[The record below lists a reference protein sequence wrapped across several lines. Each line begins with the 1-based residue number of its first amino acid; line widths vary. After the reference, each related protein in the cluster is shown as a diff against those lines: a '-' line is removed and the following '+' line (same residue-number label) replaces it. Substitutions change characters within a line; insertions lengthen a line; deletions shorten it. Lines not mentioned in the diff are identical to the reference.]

1 MEDKDLDLVIDNI
14 LYILPLINKKLIR
27 PIFQMV
33 KKEIPP
39 YHFQILNFLL
49 EQETA
54 TISEISSIL
63 CVSRPNTTPL
73 IDKLY
78 QEGLI
83 HRTPNPK
90 DRRIIDISITE
101 NGRRVAIDNFELFRD
116 KLKSKISS
124 LEKNDID
131 SFFNSLENIK
141 VILNKMES
149 N

>member
-1 MEDKDLDLVIDNI
+1 MEEKDLDLVIDNI

-54 TISEISSIL
+54 TVSEISSIL

-78 QEGLI
+78 QDGLVR
-83 HRTPNPK
+83 RTPNPN

-101 NGRRVAIDNFELFRD
+101 TGRKVAIENFELFRD

-124 LEKNDID
+124 LDKNDID
-131 SFFNSLENIK
+131 SFFSSLEKIK
-141 VILNKMES
+141 FILNKIES

>member
-54 TISEISSIL
+54 TVSEISSIL

-78 QEGLI
+78 QEGLV

-116 KLKSKISS
+116 KLKTKISS

-149 N
+149 Y